1 MRRSTY
7 YSYDA
12 LVSHSHKCL
21 FWHCSAPHTTHTHTH
36 SLAIRYEHRNDCN
49 VLPFGPSRRA
59 CVRCAHTT
67 VSFDSYILRE
77 FIYAD
82 DKITTAND
90 VMCAREQVS
99 ERVSLMA
106 DDTLL
111 QRQPL
116 LLQIPVMGVCVC
128 VSDVASW
135 KIEKKISLGAFVSYN
150 MWNADFFASLL
161 LVALMQCSD

>member
-21 FWHCSAPHTTHTHTH
+21 FRHCSAPHTTHTHTH

-128 VSDVASW
+128 VCQTLRR
-135 KIEKKISLGAFVSYN
+135 EKLRKRFRLALSYRTTCGMRIFSLRYF
-150 MWNADFFASLL
+150 L
-161 LVALMQCSD
+161 